1 MAHALQRE
9 AFSDGKVLLLGD
21 AGDNSGRERELINNM
36 LHRQVDG
43 LIYTSVDR
51 HPYIELIQESGT
63 PCVMLDRVD
72 PGLNVS
78 VIQVDEQLAAWQVTK
93 HLIDHGYRDIGII
106 CGPREML
113 NTQDRIRGWQLA
125 LEESSL
131 IINPSWIFSTN
142 YTRAGGYE
150 ATKRML
156 QGKPPRALF
165 ATNEQQALG
174 CLRAL
179 AEQGLRVPQDVALV
193 CFNATQESAYN
204 VPSLTAVRQPV
215 DKMARAAID
224 MLKNWDGEVRR
235 VEFEFFYEWESR
247 VAARDMKYNLKPDKN
262 KSMRVII
269 DCDPGN
275 GIPGANIDDG
285 LALALAIAAPQISLE
300 MITTVA
306 GNTPVEIGYAVAKDF
321 VQQLG
326 VPVSVYRGAA
336 RALRED
342 PQPWREKLD
351 HGVDQ
356 YGLRQLWADVPVPQ
370 AYQATKPL
378 APEAIGELICNNP
391 GEITLVAT
399 GPLTNVAIALQLY
412 PQLVHAVKNIV
423 IMGGVFNVPGY
434 LKDTNFG
441 LDPEAAHAVLTSGAP
456 VTLVPMDVTT
466 KTQMLHTDLD
476 RLAAAENVLGRYL
489 EKTIR
494 PWITYSMQTRNL
506 PGCWI
511 HDVLTIAWL
520 LDPSLA
526 ATTED
531 FLDVSLEG
539 LTRGMTCRYGRDT
552 LRLDVGIPEPK
563 GAMIKILQ
571 TIDNHQLLS
580 LIEHYIH
587 RYGA

>member
-1 MAHALQRE
+1 
-9 AFSDGKVLLLGD
+9 
-21 AGDNSGRERELINNM
+21 
-36 LHRQVDG
+36 
-43 LIYTSVDR
+43 
-51 HPYIELIQESGT
+51 
-63 PCVMLDRVD
+63 
-72 PGLNVS
+72 
-78 VIQVDEQLAAWQVTK
+78 
-93 HLIDHGYRDIGII
+93 
-106 CGPREML
+106 
-113 NTQDRIRGWQLA
+113 
-125 LEESSL
+125 
-131 IINPSWIFSTN
+131 
-142 YTRAGGYE
+142 
-150 ATKRML
+150 
-156 QGKPPRALF
+156 
-165 ATNEQQALG
+165 
-174 CLRAL
+174 
-179 AEQGLRVPQDVALV
+179 
-193 CFNATQESAYN
+193 
-204 VPSLTAVRQPV
+204 
-215 DKMARAAID
+215 
-224 MLKNWDGEVRR
+224 
-235 VEFEFFYEWESR
+235 
-247 VAARDMKYNLKPDKN
+247 MKYNLKPDKN

-285 LALALAIAAPQISLE
+285 FALALAIAAPQISLE

-370 AYQATKPL
+370 TYQTTKPL

>member
-1 MAHALQRE
+1 
-9 AFSDGKVLLLGD
+9 
-21 AGDNSGRERELINNM
+21 
-36 LHRQVDG
+36 
-43 LIYTSVDR
+43 
-51 HPYIELIQESGT
+51 
-63 PCVMLDRVD
+63 
-72 PGLNVS
+72 
-78 VIQVDEQLAAWQVTK
+78 
-93 HLIDHGYRDIGII
+93 
-106 CGPREML
+106 
-113 NTQDRIRGWQLA
+113 
-125 LEESSL
+125 
-131 IINPSWIFSTN
+131 
-142 YTRAGGYE
+142 
-150 ATKRML
+150 
-156 QGKPPRALF
+156 
-165 ATNEQQALG
+165 
-174 CLRAL
+174 
-179 AEQGLRVPQDVALV
+179 
-193 CFNATQESAYN
+193 
-204 VPSLTAVRQPV
+204 
-215 DKMARAAID
+215 
-224 MLKNWDGEVRR
+224 
-235 VEFEFFYEWESR
+235 
-247 VAARDMKYNLKPDKN
+247 MKYNLKPDKN

-511 HDVLTIAWL
+511 HDVLTIDWL

>member
-1 MAHALQRE
+1 
-9 AFSDGKVLLLGD
+9 
-21 AGDNSGRERELINNM
+21 
-36 LHRQVDG
+36 
-43 LIYTSVDR
+43 
-51 HPYIELIQESGT
+51 
-63 PCVMLDRVD
+63 
-72 PGLNVS
+72 
-78 VIQVDEQLAAWQVTK
+78 
-93 HLIDHGYRDIGII
+93 
-106 CGPREML
+106 
-113 NTQDRIRGWQLA
+113 
-125 LEESSL
+125 
-131 IINPSWIFSTN
+131 
-142 YTRAGGYE
+142 
-150 ATKRML
+150 
-156 QGKPPRALF
+156 
-165 ATNEQQALG
+165 
-174 CLRAL
+174 
-179 AEQGLRVPQDVALV
+179 
-193 CFNATQESAYN
+193 
-204 VPSLTAVRQPV
+204 
-215 DKMARAAID
+215 
-224 MLKNWDGEVRR
+224 
-235 VEFEFFYEWESR
+235 
-247 VAARDMKYNLKPDKN
+247 
-262 KSMRVII
+262 MRVII

-356 YGLRQLWADVPVPQ
+356 YGLRQLWADVPAVPQ
-370 AYQATKPL
+370 TYQTTKPL

-563 GAMIKILQ
+563 GTMIKILQ